1 MLTRA
6 GTIALRALVELARS
20 PQSVL
25 SGPELAKR
33 QELPEARLEQILLQL
48 RHAHLI
54 EAKRGRSGGY
64 RLSRPAEHLSV
75 QEVLDAVGGRR
86 QLSLDIEPAEGSIG
100 QAGQRLEEQLQ
111 HRLQRA
117 VERELAQL
125 SVAELLYDQRSWEAS
140 LDPDQGLMLG

>member
-48 RHAHLI
+48 RHAKLI
-54 EAKRGRSGGY
+54 EAKRGIDGNDRSDGLPSWILVHRWTNCSVRG
-64 RLSRPAEHLSV
+64 RLL
-75 QEVLDAVGGRR
+75 Q
-86 QLSLDIEPAEGSIG
+86 SI
-100 QAGQRLEEQLQ
+100 
-111 HRLQRA
+111 
-117 VERELAQL
+117 
-125 SVAELLYDQRSWEAS
+125 S
-140 LDPDQGLMLG
+140 